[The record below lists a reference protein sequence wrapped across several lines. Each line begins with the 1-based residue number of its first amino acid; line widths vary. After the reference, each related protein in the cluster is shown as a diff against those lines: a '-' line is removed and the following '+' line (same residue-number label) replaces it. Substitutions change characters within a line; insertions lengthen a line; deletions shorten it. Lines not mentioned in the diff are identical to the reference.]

1 MTVDPQTRTEDQ
13 IRRDV
18 ELELKWD
25 PIITSSDIAVAV
37 KDGVVTLSGFVSSF
51 WEKTE
56 AEKAAKRI
64 HGVRAVAN
72 DVEIKLFWERTD
84 PEIARA
90 IVIALENN
98 VNIPSDKI
106 KATVKDGLV
115 TLEGYVDWQYQKA
128 LVESVVKKLRGVRGI
143 TNKIEV
149 KPTASPDEIKDKI
162 GEALRRRA
170 ELDAR
175 RITVEVEGSTVQLYG
190 SVRSWAE
197 KEEAERAAWSAPGS
211 ANVKNHIKV
220 ELGRFLHFSGSD

>member
-220 ELGRFLHFSGSD
+220 EL

>member
-1 MTVDPQTRTEDQ
+1 MTVYPQARTDDQ

-51 WEKTE
+51 WEKSE

-90 IVIALENN
+90 IVNALENSTHGRLFCR
-98 VNIPSDKI
+98 VIRSR
-106 KATVKDGLV
+106 
-115 TLEGYVDWQYQKA
+115 
-128 LVESVVKKLRGVRGI
+128 VV
-143 TNKIEV
+143 
-149 KPTASPDEIKDKI
+149 
-162 GEALRRRA
+162 RRWTYR
-170 ELDAR
+170 
-175 RITVEVEGSTVQLYG
+175 
-190 SVRSWAE
+190 
-197 KEEAERAAWSAPGS
+197 
-211 ANVKNHIKV
+211 KNP
-220 ELGRFLHFSGSD
+220 LGNL